1 MEDKQEYLEDSY
13 IMEQKRILQIEV
25 DIDLRIEEANKWI
38 EIGHFKMVN

>member
-25 DIDLRIEEANKWI
+25 DIDLRIEEANK
-38 EIGHFKMVN
+38 